1 MKKIANSLMP
11 LAVLA
16 LFLTCLASLFSL
28 LVVLMA
34 SVGFADGVPWSYYQ
48 KLNIGVISVALPI
61 AGMILFTAILLGLP
75 RKRVEAVKPTVVKGD
90 IVPLVN
96 ARKQEEH
103 LPKAA

>member
-1 MKKIANSLMP
+1 MKKIASSLMP

-28 LVVLMA
+28 LVVLMTSA
-34 SVGFADGVPWSYYQ
+34 GFADGVPWSYYQ

-61 AGMILFTAILLGLP
+61 VGMILFGVILVGLT
-75 RKRVEAVKPTVVKGD
+75 RKPAEAGAPALIESD
-90 IVPLVN
+90 INLPMN
-96 ARKQEEH
+96 EEKEER